1 MTEHTLNES
10 NMNSL
15 PPNQVLMVHKGRVPV
30 RIQLKR
36 RIAMAS
42 SFEGGLMR
50 FHIDLISAFGLAT
63 IGETI
68 A

>member
-1 MTEHTLNES
+1 
-10 NMNSL
+10 MNRL
-15 PPNQVLMVHKGRVPV
+15 PHNQGLRVHKGRVPV

-50 FHIDLISAFGLAT
+50 FNIDLISAFGLAT

-68 A
+68 T